1 MRSQKELFV
10 DQKLVE
16 MITKLTQRTPD
27 DDDTPNRVIRD
38 LIDDAEL
45 LSIQDYANRVSINR
59 LGFNDHGPV
68 HMRTVCYNALKMLR
82 ILYDAGIP
90 TSLQADQSGT
100 FDDSMIAVAIASFMH
115 DMGMS
120 LGRQDHEL
128 YGGIMAYGM
137 ITRILEKNLPGDE
150 NLYRRVAIRS
160 VAMEGII
167 GHMGTHRVHSIEA
180 GLIMIADGCDM
191 TKGRAR
197 IPIEIH
203 SEPKAGDIHKYSA
216 NSIDKVSIM
225 SGEER
230 PIKIEVEMSAEVG
243 LFQVEEV
250 LIPKINASPARH
262 FVELYASVCG
272 KEGKRYL

>member
-150 NLYRRVAIRS
+150 NLYRRVAIRA

-250 LIPKINASPARH
+250 LMPKINASPARH

>member
-160 VAMEGII
+160 VSMEGII

-250 LIPKINASPARH
+250 LMPKINASPARH